1 VNIKTTLKT
10 SVAAAALFAVAAP
23 MSTPAKAA
31 DDTLSSGNKNK
42 LQISGYVA
50 KSLWYMD
57 DSEGSHLFITDG
69 STSRTRVR
77 WVATGTL
84 NENVTAGATIEM
96 DIPLSNAQANAS
108 LGAAASGG
116 NNNETSGTTQTDL
129 SSWAIRHQYVWVNH
143 KKFGKLS
150 LGNTDPAGNGNAEAL
165 LSGTTAIDLSSAK
178 SFCSAC
184 TFINT
189 TTGAAV
195 RSTYSVGAHTN
206 FDGLSRT
213 DVLRYDTPTFMGV
226 TLSGSLIGDGNTEWG
241 AKYAGKFGPVAVDA
255 RFVYD
260 ATAAGSTT
268 YSNQIAGSI
277 AVLHDSGLNAS
288 YATGKASRKSTGQAI
303 RPTTAAGVVESPSFW
318 YASVGY
324 KAKIFKVGGTNFNFH
339 YSETHDNNPGTTAAT
354 WLVDSDNTTWGVTA
368 LQEFDAIGANIGV
381 FYKNYSLD
389 GKQGATGAAQTF
401 KDIDVFGLQTIFN
414 F

>member
-50 KSLWYMD
+50 KSLWYAD
-57 DSEGSHLFITDG
+57 DGAESQLFITDG
-69 STSRTRVR
+69 STSRSRVR

-96 DIPLSNAQANAS
+96 DIPLSNAQANARMTS
-108 LGAAASGG
+108 NAG
-116 NNNETSGTTQTDL
+116 ETSGTTQTDL

-143 KKFGKLS
+143 KKFGKLT
-150 LGNTDPAGNGNAEAL
+150 LGNTDPSGNGYAEAL

-178 SFCSAC
+178 PFCASC
-184 TFINT
+184 TFVEDIAGVKT
-189 TTGAAV
+189 RTAFSTGN
-195 RSTYSVGAHTN
+195 HTN

-213 DVLRYDTPTFMGV
+213 DVLKYDTPTFMGFSA
-226 TLSGSLIGDGNTEWG
+226 SGSYVGDGTTEWG
-241 AKYAGKFGPVAVDA
+241 VKYAGKFGPVAVDA
-255 RFVYD
+255 RFLYD
-260 ATAAGSTT
+260 AIESGAGNYT
-268 YSNQIAGSI
+268 NQIAGSI
-277 AVLHDSGLNAS
+277 AALHDSGINAS
-288 YATGKASRKSTGQAI
+288 F
-303 RPTTAAGVVESPSFW
+303 AAGKGSLKNGVSANNVVTGSPKFW

-324 KAKIFKVGGTNFNFH
+324 KAKIFKVGGTNFNVH
-339 YSETHDNNPGTTAAT
+339 YQVTEQGFLTLRDAE
-354 WLVDSDNTTWGVTA
+354 NTTWGVTA
-368 LQEFDAIGANIGV
+368 LQEFDAIGANIGI
-381 FYKNYSLD
+381 FYKRYELD
-389 GKQGATGAAQTF
+389 GKVAGTGVDRTF
-401 KDIDVFGLQTIFN
+401 EDIDVFGLQTVFN